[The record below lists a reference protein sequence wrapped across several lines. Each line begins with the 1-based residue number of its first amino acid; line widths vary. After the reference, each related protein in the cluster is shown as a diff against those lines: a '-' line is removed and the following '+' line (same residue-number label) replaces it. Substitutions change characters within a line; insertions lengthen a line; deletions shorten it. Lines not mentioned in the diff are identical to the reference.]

1 MSPLFVIM
9 HNHYY
14 DSVLLVPLFLFVF
27 VLYKLLNTNFNIN
40 VFVERSLPRDLRA
53 ARILHVQRD
62 LIFLRQVYLLAS
74 Y

>member
-27 VLYKLLNTNFNIN
+27 VLYKLNTNFNIN

-53 ARILHVQRD
+53 ANI
-62 LIFLRQVYLLAS
+62 ACS
-74 Y
+74 A